1 MEPAGPM
8 TRMLTRSSREGTC
21 SRGRPYCRAP
31 ADPRRPREG
40 FGRRRCRARC
50 AGPNPPGGG
59 TVTVVDPSP
68 ERSSSPGSGR
78 AGRSATYFSQDH
90 EFRIDFDH
98 SVRLTSADEKVELDT
113 TEAFKL
119 VAGKETLSEW
129 ITNPKLLLVAS
140 YGEDNVKEAEDKGYG
155 GDDDDDGI
163 SVWSVTLPK
172 VKVFSWTVIPSFD
185 ISATVLPNG
194 VVFKS
199 NYIVLDGINIP
210 DSLRNT
216 KIEFDLFSQL
226 YLEEGREG
234 GTSSTMVAQNAL
246 ALGVYLPRG
255 LSRLPGVKRTGNI
268 IVSAILNSVDRSAK
282 YKLMRSFERYM
293 SSKAQR
299 SMEEE

>member
-1 MEPAGPM
+1 M
-8 TRMLTRSSREGTC
+8 
-21 SRGRPYCRAP
+21 
-31 ADPRRPREG
+31 
-40 FGRRRCRARC
+40 
-50 AGPNPPGGG
+50 
-59 TVTVVDPSP
+59 VDPSP

-129 ITNPKLLLVAS
+129 ITNQKLLLVAS